1 MGDLSP
7 LHDAA
12 RTVIIL
18 GIRGIP
24 AAHGGFE
31 TFAERL
37 AIWLRDR
44 GWRVI
49 VYCQGSASGQIEH
62 DSWEDIERVHIPVT
76 RSGVAATMEFDLKAT
91 RHALNV
97 NGTILT
103 LGYNTGA
110 LGLLVRGKGRR
121 NIVNMDGIEWKRA
134 KYGLGPKAYL
144 WINERLAGWS
154 ATTLIAD
161 HPVIADHLSHI
172 VPRSKISTIAYGA
185 DDTRGADLSP
195 LSALGLQPDRFFTVI
210 ARPEPENGILEI
222 VRAMKMV
229 GPDATL
235 ALLGNYDRSHPYQAR
250 VLEEAGDNVK
260 FVGAIYDKQAL
271 ASLRA
276 GSRAYIHGHRV
287 GGTNPSLV
295 EALGAGRPIIANDN
309 AFNRWVAD
317 DSALY
322 FTDTDSCALAITQ
335 MLQDDQQVD
344 RLAAAAH
351 RRWSEAFTWP
361 IILTAYERLLAADA
375 TPLS

>member
-1 MGDLSP
+1 MGDFSP
-7 LHDAA
+7 LHDSA

-44 GWRVI
+44 GWRII
-49 VYCQGSASGQIEH
+49 VYCQGSASGQIEQ
-62 DSWEDIERVHIPVT
+62 DRWEGIERIHIPVSRT
-76 RSGVAATMEFDLKAT
+76 GVAATMEFDLKAT
-91 RHALNV
+91 RHALSV
-97 NGTILT
+97 PGTILT

-134 KYGLGPKAYL
+134 KYGIGPKAYL
-144 WINERLAGWS
+144 WISERLAGWS

-161 HPVIADHLSHI
+161 HPAIADHLSNI
-172 VPRSKISTIAYGA
+172 VPRRKISTIAYGS
-185 DDTRGADLSP
+185 DDTRNADMSP
-195 LSALGLQPDRFFTVI
+195 LTGMNLQRDCFFTAI

-222 VRAMKMV
+222 VRAIKKV
-229 GPDATL
+229 GSDATL
-235 ALLGNYDRSHPYQAR
+235 VLLGNYDLSHPYQAR

-260 FVGAIYDKQAL
+260 FVGAIYDKKTL
-271 ASLRA
+271 AALRA

-309 AFNRWVAD
+309 VFNRWVAGE
-317 DSALY
+317 SALY
-322 FTDTDSCALAITQ
+322 FTDTASCASAITQ
-335 MLQDDQQVD
+335 IMRDDQQAD

-361 IILTAYERLLAADA
+361 IILTAYEELLAAE
-375 TPLS
+375 